1 LRKYYS
7 DHDLWCNRPGD
18 DGGGSRVQRM
28 HDTRLMERALR
39 ESWPIPD
46 DLRPSLVRRLAYIM
60 TSDNS
65 SPREI
70 TSAAKALLSAS
81 KCNLDAVNVAMQ
93 ADTHENITERLKE
106 LEKRMPPC
114 P

>member
-1 LRKYYS
+1 MENDS
-7 DHDLWCNRPGD
+7 QQSTGD

-28 HDTRLMERALR
+28 HDTRLMERALAER
-39 ESWPIPD
+39 WPIPD
-46 DLRPSLVRRLAYIM
+46 DLRPTLVRRLAYIM

-81 KCNLDAVNVAMQ
+81 KINLDAVTA
-93 ADTHENITERLKE
+93 AIRAEEHEEIKDRIEK
-106 LEKRMPPC
+106 LEEHRKLEGRT
-114 P
+114 

>member
-1 LRKYYS
+1 MQNIN
-7 DHDLWCNRPGD
+7 DDAATGD

-28 HDTRLMERALR
+28 HDTRLMERAIR

-46 DLRPSLVRRLAYIM
+46 DLRPTLVRRLAYIM

-81 KCNLDAVNVAMQ
+81 KTNLDAINVAIQ
-93 ADTHENITERLKE
+93 ADTHETLKSRLDE
-106 LEKRMPPC
+106 LEKRLPDEH
-114 P
+114 